1 MSLIVSPNI
10 LDLLFKML
18 SDLTTCWCFSLLQK
32 IENLKETT
40 CVSQNLA
47 HFPSC
52 RLEGSDDFL
61 VAEFFCLLVSEHG
74 RVHQALYCTAAD
86 RKGNLN
92 TGFVSTLCC
101 ATSVIIVFVIIQR
114 VRVSEGRFPCCQG
127 WMVLWV

>member
-1 MSLIVSPNI
+1 MFSGSNALSLIVSHAV
-10 LDLLFKML
+10 LGLLFKTL
-18 SDLTTCWCFSLLQK
+18 SDLTACFFFLLQK

-52 RLEGSDDFL
+52 LLKRSDHFL

-74 RVHQALYCTAAD
+74 RVHQALHCTAAD

-92 TGFVSTLCC
+92 ISFISTLYS
-101 ATSVIIVFVIIQR
+101 ATS
-114 VRVSEGRFPCCQG
+114 
-127 WMVLWV
+127 L